1 MCRFGE
7 SKLRV
12 LPMRVRPILFDQF
25 AKAEPL
31 VKFTHQDQ
39 AAVRRNARTLEADLE
54 RSIKGKLKGRLVALE
69 DLEVDV
75 YEYFDGHRLAPGMWQ
90 G

>member
-1 MCRFGE
+1 
-7 SKLRV
+7 
-12 LPMRVRPILFDQF
+12 MRVRQILFDQF

-54 RSIKGKLKGRLVALE
+54 RSIKGKLKTPVSGVRRS
-69 DLEVDV
+69 
-75 YEYFDGHRLAPGMWQ
+75 GS
-90 G
+90 